1 MEMSLTK
8 IMTAQP
14 VSKQSLQPFR
24 ASTNR
29 MWGRPGT
36 VTGVERFSVLDLQ
49 EWYFI
54 SCSAVICQ
62 TVIMETQSINT
73 RVKKM

>member
-1 MEMSLTK
+1 MR

-14 VSKQSLQPFR
+14 VLKQSLQPFR
-24 ASTNR
+24 VSINR
-29 MWGRPGT
+29 MWDRLGT
-36 VTGVERFSVLDLQ
+36 ATGAEQSSVLDLQ

-54 SCSAVICQ
+54 SCLAVICQ
-62 TVIMETQSINT
+62 TVIMEVQDINT